1 MVEYSELQKRIALLL
16 MHEPKTAEDL
26 NKQLNIQYSQL
37 MEELKGMLKLDL
49 ISKEGF
55 PTYYKLKDNISQE
68 IQRRKDLSAK
78 DSNKIRLKVIIEFQA
93 AKKDSLDK
101 GMKKVKEMLSKEPD
115 FQVYALNAA
124 EPLEEGEHYS
134 SYFDVNLSLKDFR
147 AITKL
152 IFYYAPSSIEVLK
165 PDKIELSA
173 DDLQDSLVEMSDM
186 VQGYLQTIQK
196 SLNKAELEAFRDKLI
211 KKK

>member
-1 MVEYSELQKRIALLL
+1 MVQYSELQKRIALLL

-37 MEELKGMLKLDL
+37 MEELKTMLKLGL

-55 PTYYKLKDNISQE
+55 PTYYKLKEDISQE

-78 DSNKIRLKVIIEFQA
+78 DPNKIRLKVIIEFQS
-93 AKKDSLDK
+93 AKKESLDK
-101 GMKKVKEMLSKEPD
+101 GMKKVKDMISKEPD
-115 FQVYALNAA
+115 FQIYAITPA
-124 EPLEEGEHYS
+124 EPIQEGEHYS
-134 SYFDVNLSLKDFR
+134 SYFDINLSLKDFR
-147 AITKL
+147 AITRL
-152 IFYYAPSSIEVLK
+152 VFFYAPSSIEVVK
-165 PDKIELSA
+165 PQKIELSA

-196 SLNKAELEAFRDKLI
+196 SMNKAELEAFRDKML
-211 KKK
+211 KKN

>member
-26 NKQLNIQYSQL
+26 NKQLNIPYSQL

-55 PTYYKLKDNISQE
+55 PTYYSLKKNIAQE
-68 IQRRKDLSAK
+68 IQRRKALSEK
-78 DSNKIRLKVIIEFQA
+78 DSNKIRLKVILEFQA
-93 AKKDSLDK
+93 AKKESLAQ
-101 GMKKVKEMLSKEPD
+101 GMKKVKEALEKEPD
-115 FQVYALNAA
+115 FQIYAINPA
-124 EPLEEGEHYS
+124 EVIQEGEHYS

-152 IFYYAPSSIEVLK
+152 VFLFSPTSIEVLK
-165 PDKIELSA
+165 PQKIEINA

-186 VQGYLQTIQK
+186 VQGYLQSIQK
-196 SLNKAELEAFRDKLI
+196 MMNKAELEAFRKNLI
-211 KKK
+211 KK